1 MQGYGEVETTALDLE
16 DLLNIAQQRNKK
28 KTAKAKEERTPA
40 KKSRMGNFPYTTL
53 IIVMLVIALGTM
65 VTVLKAEITSL
76 KSDLSDLKNVKAQIA
91 ALDPKMEIASLE
103 TKMDTKFEKKMGES
117 LKEQEKIKTEI
128 AQIAAHVEALKIAR
142 QQQAPQKKGR

>member
-16 DLLNIAQQRNKK
+16 DLLSISQQRNKK
-28 KTAKAKEERTPA
+28 KTTRPKEEGA
-40 KKSRMGNFPYTTL
+40 SMKSRKGNFPLTTL

-76 KSDLSDLKNVKAQIA
+76 KSDLSDLKTVKAQIA

-117 LKEQEKIKTEI
+117 AKEQERIKTEI
-128 AQIAAHVEALKIAR
+128 AQIMANVEALKVVK
-142 QQQAPQKKGR
+142 QQPPQRKTR

>member
-1 MQGYGEVETTALDLE
+1 MQVYGDVETTALDLE
-16 DLLNIAQQRNKK
+16 DLLTIAGQRNGNKK
-28 KTAKAKEERTPA
+28 ARVRKEDRP
-40 KKSRMGNFPYTTL
+40 SRRSRLGNFPFSTL

-103 TKMDTKFEKKMGES
+103 TKMDTKFEKKLGES
-117 LKEQEKIKTEI
+117 LLEQERIRTEI
-128 AQIAAHVEALKIAR
+128 ARITANVEALKVVR
-142 QQQAPQKKGR
+142 QQPQKKGR